1 MASKKVAKHL
11 KKRWKLYAH
20 VAGHS
25 AGAGH
30 AYLLGRKHADPF
42 RDSNTQ
48 KLKTA
53 FNELN
58 EEVKKA
64 MKEAKY

>member
-1 MASKKVAKHL
+1 MASKQVAKHL
-11 KKRWKLYAH
+11 KKHWKKYAH

-42 RDSNTQ
+42 RDRNTK

-53 FNELN
+53 FKELN
-58 EEVKKA
+58 ETVQEA